1 MIFRTAGRERA
12 DTGCTSGGGVCALY
26 RRRRKQRLLY
36 PPAAGTPDGA
46 VTLPDDDPARQR
58 GLPFLGYCRP
68 QCAGIG
74 AFLFFLSLL
83 FLLSRQE
90 AFALGSGPKSLVWE
104 ATSLIIGRS
113 AGESSRRPPVYLP
126 LQVIKYR
133 QRLRDTPIFRKRSCV
148 ST

>member
-26 RRRRKQRLLY
+26 RRLLRKQRLLY

-58 GLPFLGYCRP
+58 GLPFIGYCRP

-74 AFLFFLSLL
+74 AFFVFS
-83 FLLSRQE
+83 FSFISFISSGGVRVGQRTE
-90 AFALGSGPKSLVWE
+90 KPCLGSYVADHRPQRRGIQQT
-104 ATSLIIGRS
+104 A
-113 AGESSRRPPVYLP
+113 AG
-126 LQVIKYR
+126 
-133 QRLRDTPIFRKRSCV
+133 IFAVAGNKV
-148 ST
+148 PAAFEG